1 MQTDGMYDN
10 EWLHGHTM
18 SYSKQQPHHTIYFFG
33 SDICPGRDQVFIG
46 SAPHDPIN
54 VTALNVT
61 AFGDTTCMDVYAVV
75 GQFNSI
81 PADVCASLRGEV
93 GDTCCTN
100 TNPFEEAP
108 TIAPEEDD
116 MTTVAPNSPTAS
128 PDTVTDAPNS
138 PAALPGFPV
147 WTVGTMVV
155 VASFMTALN

>member
-1 MQTDGMYDN
+1 MYDN

-93 GDTCCTN
+93 GDTCCTDL
-100 TNPFEEAP
+100 TPIEEP
-108 TIAPEEDD
+108 TIAPENN
-116 MTTVAPNSPTAS
+116 TK
-128 PDTVTDAPNS
+128 TDAPNS
-138 PAALPGFPV
+138 PAAFPGFPV

-155 VASFMTALN
+155 VASFVTALN